1 MNFKEEQE
9 LRSSIRTL
17 IRYVKTKRLNEE
29 KELRAIIGSLLD
41 HELKTLNERQTAD
54 IDPTPNKSTGINV
67 LEDLLKKIIPVLEDD
82 FKSMT
87 TDPEQRKS
95 FRAHIVQAIIDTLT
109 PVDANTKAGEE
120 EAAADAL
127 DEEIDIEITDSERS
141 PFDDDRFIDIRT
153 DAEKS
158 ADEEPEDPREEFGI
172 EGADET
178 GRNIAYSTFKKIE
191 SNIIDSYEL
200 LSNPED
206 QELFYDYLIANT
218 KLYFDKFET
227 ELAGTVEEPT
237 NQAYAMAKD
246 QEQADLS
253 EPTADEVE
261 LGL

>member
-54 IDPTPNKSTGINV
+54 VDPTPNKSTGINV

-87 TDPEQRKS
+87 TDPDQRKS